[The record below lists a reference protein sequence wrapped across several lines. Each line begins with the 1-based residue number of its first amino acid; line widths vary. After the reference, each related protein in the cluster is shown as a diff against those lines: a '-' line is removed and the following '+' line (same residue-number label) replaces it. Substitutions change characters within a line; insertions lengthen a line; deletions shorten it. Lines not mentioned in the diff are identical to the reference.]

1 MYEDLEPT
9 VNRADDNTAN
19 VTIKPQIANFGWVS
33 KWINGWKFFEEWN
46 SFLSDYT
53 NAEKANWLYLLVIM
67 N

>member
-33 KWINGWKFFEEWN
+33 KWINGWKLFEEWN

>member
-9 VNRADDNTAN
+9 ANRADDNTAN

-33 KWINGWKFFEEWN
+33 KWINGWKLFEEWN